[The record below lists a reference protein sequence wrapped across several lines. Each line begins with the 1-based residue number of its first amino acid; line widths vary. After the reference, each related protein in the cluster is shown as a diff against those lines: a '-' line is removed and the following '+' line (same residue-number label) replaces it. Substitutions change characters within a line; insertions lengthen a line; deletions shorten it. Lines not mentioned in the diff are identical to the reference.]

1 MYRIKIQLHDH
12 VNDSQPEWN
21 ECVSISDEFELKF
34 PELSRA
40 GKVASRAELGQLN
53 FRAETKLTLCT
64 SIKAK
69 FYHMLRTT

>member
-34 PELSRA
+34 PEPSQA
-40 GKVASRAELGQLN
+40 EKVASQAELGHLN
-53 FRAETKLTLCT
+53 F
-64 SIKAK
+64 
-69 FYHMLRTT
+69 